1 MIVPSTRR
9 RVQRAIPHL
18 LWGLAITLFLAV
30 PGPWIETWS
39 GFDWR
44 RGTEWIVIRFAA
56 SNLEISRSAAMLS
69 ELWLWT
75 DAPGGFG
82 FGGPDRSAIRIQSDS
97 MIPRWVDNASQPE
110 ADRDVP
116 AYNST
121 VASGAPL
128 RCAVYSRRIGEDAQ
142 GQPVAPFVDAAE
154 LGELTLFGISAIC
167 VIPLRVLWLGFLVNV
182 AFWGLVSAAVAY
194 AISALRRRLRIA
206 KNLCPQCGY
215 DIRGAASDRCSECGG
230 AIRPAAA

>member
-1 MIVPSTRR
+1 MTKFGTTTRLLR
-9 RVQRAIPHL
+9 NHL
-18 LWGLAITLFLAV
+18 PIGLVITLLLAV

-56 SNLEISRSAAMLS
+56 TNLEISRSAAVLS

-82 FGGPDRSAIRIQSDS
+82 FGGPDRSAIRVQSDS

-110 ADRDVP
+110 AGRDVP

-121 VASGAPL
+121 VASGAPM
-128 RCAVYSRRIGEDAQ
+128 RCAVYSRRAGVDAK
-142 GQPVAPFVDAAE
+142 GQPAWLLFNAADF
-154 LGELTLFGISAIC
+154 GELRVFGVTAQV

-182 AFWGLVSAAVAY
+182 AFWGLVSAAVANAFS
-194 AISALRRRLRIA
+194 AIRRRLRIA